1 MCVLF
6 IHLATSIISQIPVDY
21 SPQLLFPNAITG
33 VQCGFQFNILRRAVR
48 VKCLTR
54 GLLWPSTLVES
65 EDRRFIEDQLREY
78 MFPFKHA
85 LHRGLL
91 ASTYLGALD
100 SFFTSRMRACLGGYG
115 NETELDLDV
124 VNITR
129 QGVARRMS
137 SLKEAGDILCRNVLK
152 DQRAPENEVI
162 SISWESG
169 GTKAIPAIYEQP
181 V

>member
-1 MCVLF
+1 
-6 IHLATSIISQIPVDY
+6 
-21 SPQLLFPNAITG
+21 
-33 VQCGFQFNILRRAVR
+33 
-48 VKCLTR
+48 
-54 GLLWPSTLVES
+54 
-65 EDRRFIEDQLREY
+65 

-137 SLKEAGDILCRNVLK
+137 SLKEPGDILCRNVLK

-169 GTKAIPAIYEQP
+169 GTRPFRLYTNNLSDHRFHLSLATSAPKARSLCSSVWSVHIYM
-181 V
+181 